1 MLTYI
6 AQRNPHGARR
16 VQKRLQALMDLL
28 LQPPLRGFD
37 DGPGRHQARPYPYA
51 ITDRVADDEILI
63 LGIRHTARQPQA

>member
-37 DGPGRHQARPYPYA
+37 DGPGRHQARRG
-51 ITDRVADDEILI
+51 TSLSLCHHRSRC
-63 LGIRHTARQPQA
+63 G